1 MTPEFAA
8 VVNPTIH
15 FVLNMVE
22 EIRSGRPGV
31 LADKRQQI
39 RNLLDEAG
47 RQASRSSAAV
57 SKQEF
62 ELAQRALVYWA
73 DEILTISDS
82 SWQRMT
88 LEWELFNSQNRAFKF
103 YVDGELEAK
112 RSSANVIELWYLCVV
127 LGFEGEIVN
136 AFSEHLNQSVPPET
150 GEEEFRK
157 QWAQGLASQ
166 IQREHFADVPEQP
179 LTGDL
184 RTLTG
189 SRQLFLAVGIAA
201 GTLFVSLILLVVLA
215 QR

>member
-1 MTPEFAA
+1 VTPEFAA

-15 FVLNMVE
+15 FVLNTVE
-22 EIRSGRPGV
+22 EIRSGRTDV

-73 DEILTISDS
+73 DEVLTISDS
-82 SWQRMT
+82 NWQRMT

-136 AFSEHLNQSVPPET
+136 AFSEHLSQSVPPET

-166 IQREHFADVPEQP
+166 IQREHFIDVPEQP

-189 SRQLFLAVGIAA
+189 GRQLSLAVGVAA